1 MGAGR
6 GCKRKGG
13 GGIEVP
19 EEVWLPP
26 KRLVLLKVWR
36 LARAGLGPEEV
47 GKRLGVSERVVKR
60 ALEELAGYGELPED
74 AAGCVRCYYLSPEEL
89 ALYGPCEKGSRALP
103 VRWQRVRGED
113 LERELAGGDA
123 AD

>member
-1 MGAGR
+1 LGAR
-6 GCKRKGG
+6 LGCGGKGG
-13 GGIEVP
+13 SGIEVP

-47 GKRLGVSERVVKR
+47 GKRLGVSDKVVRR
-60 ALEELAGYGELPED
+60 ALEELAGYGAPSGD
-74 AAGCVRCYYLSPEEL
+74 AGCVRCYYLSPEEL